1 MAMIGMQL
9 EGATMDTTSIVS
21 NLAAIAAAI
30 QGLTEAV
37 GYVGVAIGAMCVILA
52 FNACKR

>member
-1 MAMIGMQL
+1 MKV
-9 EGATMDTTSIVS
+9 TTCFLHWNPLSPSIVS